1 MLKATTVILPAAQ
14 SRWEVWHCGNGSG
27 TSCRGAA
34 DDPAQGARGQ
44 RSVVIGLPAR
54 SCRTF
59 AFSAPTE
66 DGPLLRRMAFAHVE
80 KRGLTN
86 AGVDQTPFEC
96 RIIEQGGGRS
106 LVSVDVVTP
115 EGAGTLTDVKVRA
128 VIPSARLFS
137 IPANRLVIVEEQG
150 RLVLCAGVGGRVVH
164 TQIVANTRDL
174 LGVVAPEIRIASLA
188 LRQQSIISEILGLEL
203 WGEFADSEARE
214 LSEELGL
221 PVEIKA
227 RPLPETPALRREASV
242 QLLPPAVRQA
252 LRRRRLLALR
262 WVGVALLLLPL
273 IWWII
278 SERKKLASLEAEAA
292 RIESALNI
300 PVDTGVKAEQD
311 RIRAE
316 HELVTAA
323 QARWAALRLALEP
336 RRYPAA
342 HLDGLSRCLTA
353 SDVVLTRFESKIT
366 EVTVAGTARSAM
378 DAYAY
383 FNAVSKDSAL
393 GVYGWSMVQPLIG
406 ADGAASFEMKGAMR

>member
-1 MLKATTVILPAAQ
+1 
-14 SRWEVWHCGNGSG
+14 
-27 TSCRGAA
+27 
-34 DDPAQGARGQ
+34 
-44 RSVVIGLPAR
+44 
-54 SCRTF
+54 
-59 AFSAPTE
+59 
-66 DGPLLRRMAFAHVE
+66 MAFAHVE

-115 EGAGTLTDVKVRA
+115 DAAGTLTDIKVRA

-137 IPANRLVIVEEQG
+137 IPDGRLVIVEEQG
-150 RLVLCAGVGGRVVH
+150 RLVLCAGVRGRVVH

-188 LRQQSIISEILGLEL
+188 LRQQSIISEIAGLEL

-342 HLDGLSRCLTA
+342 HLDGLSRMPDRVGC
-353 SDVVLTRFESKIT
+353 R
-366 EVTVAGTARSAM
+366 
-378 DAYAY
+378 AYA
-383 FNAVSKDSAL
+383 L
-393 GVYGWSMVQPLIG
+393 
-406 ADGAASFEMKGAMR
+406 

>member
-1 MLKATTVILPAAQ
+1 MLKPITVILPAAQ
-14 SRWEVWHCGNGSG
+14 TSWEVWHCGNGSG
-27 TSCRGAA
+27 TSCCGVAE
-34 DDPAQGARGQ
+34 DPAQGAREH

-66 DGPLLRRMAFAHVE
+66 DGQVLRRMAFAHVE

-86 AGVDQTPFEC
+86 AGVEQTPFEY
-96 RIIEQGGGRS
+96 RIIKQRDGRS
-106 LVSVDVVTP
+106 LISVDVVTP
-115 EGAGTLTDVKVRA
+115 EAAGTLADIKARA

-137 IPANRLVIVEEQG
+137 IPENRLVIVEEQG

-164 TQIVANTRDL
+164 TQIVATTRDFA
-174 LGVVAPEIRIASLA
+174 GVIAPEIRIASLA
-188 LRQQSIISEILGLEL
+188 LRQQGIVTEIAGLEM
-203 WGEFADSEARE
+203 WGEFTEAEARE

-227 RPLPETPALRREASV
+227 RPLPETPALQREASV
-242 QLLPPAVRQA
+242 QLLPPAARQA
-252 LRRRRLLALR
+252 LRRRRLLAFR
-262 WVGVALLLLPL
+262 WVAVALLLVPL

-278 SERKKLASLEAEAA
+278 SEKRKLAALEAEAA
-292 RIESALNI
+292 RIESVLNL

-353 SDVVLTRFESKIT
+353 ADVVLTRFETKVT

-378 DAYAY
+378 DAYSY

-393 GVYGWSMVQPLIG
+393 GVYSWSMVQPLIG
-406 ADGAASFEMKGAMR
+406 ADGAATFEMKGAMR